1 MKLPLFTCL
10 VFEISKRLYST
21 NIYAIQSDGQVAV
34 THSNKVYTWGCHPYN
49 LRFVAHAARKARQ
62 AGKFMGDPV
71 ERYLLPEVVDTGYV
85 HGRITK
91 VGDHTGFFYFVGFF
105 FNSHEH
111 QFSLIL

>member
-91 VGDHTGFFYFVGFF
+91 VGIHTGFFYFVFF
-105 FNSHEH
+105 FNNHEH

>member
-1 MKLPLFTCL
+1 MHLNSVKDCILPLYVVQF
-10 VFEISKRLYST
+10 
-21 NIYAIQSDGQVAV
+21 DGQVAV
-34 THSNKVYTWGCHPYN
+34 TLSNKVYTWGCHPYN

-91 VGDHTGFFYFVGFF
+91 VGIHTWVFYFVVSSMFMDINF
-105 FNSHEH
+105 H
-111 QFSLIL
+111 